1 MVKEYQQHDK
11 IEWPWTAAV
20 YAFYER
26 YPNPTATHVLSV
38 DVIDRR
44 IVPRSTPHSQWPY
57 EQEVLSASSSAPSAV
72 PASSASPYE
81 DPLVLRTTR
90 LLLKKGTLPKW
101 APKGLLKNAESW
113 VLEES
118 EVELQPSIGNSGE
131 PKRNMRSWTRNIDHT
146 TVLAVTEALRFKEA
160 VPFARK
166 PTDNGKGKERA
177 MDTENLDPNAPY
189 TISTTSAQ
197 ISSQIS
203 FALLRR
209 RIESFGLT
217 RFIAHKDTSREGHV
231 WAIKMHWLPH
241 VQSQVQ
247 SSLDLA
253 EQQPKRRRI
262 IASAFRPPFLDGLP
276 ASPVQR
282 LRQWIENGAW
292 LAPHRQGTPLIK
304 SDVYDDS
311 RASSSASSS
320 SSSQAGLGREDQAL
334 PAVERTSYLRRARLK
349 LAHWLGWPP
358 HSTPQTQL

>member
-1 MVKEYQQHDK
+1 MVKEFQQHGQV
-11 IEWPWTAAV
+11 EWPWTASV

-44 IVPRSTPHSQWPY
+44 IVPRSTPHSQWPHAHG
-57 EQEVLSASSSAPSAV
+57 ESTSPAPTA
-72 PASSASPYE
+72 ASPYD

-118 EVELQPSIGNSGE
+118 EVELQPSIGSSGA
-131 PKRNMRSWTRNIDHT
+131 PRRNIRSWTRNIDHT
-146 TVLAVTEALRFKEA
+146 TVLAITEATRFKEA
-160 VPFARK
+160 VRS
-166 PTDNGKGKERA
+166 TDSASVKGKERA
-177 MDTENLDPNAPY
+177 LDPDLPDTA
-189 TISTTSAQ
+189 TTLTLTTTSAH

-203 FALLRR
+203 FAMLQR

-217 RFIAHKDTSREGHV
+217 RFIAHKDTSREGV
-231 WAIKMHWLPH
+231 IWAIKTHWLPH
-241 VQSQVQ
+241 TQAQAQSE
-247 SSLDLA
+247 LDLA
-253 EQQPKRRRI
+253 EQQQPKRRRV

-292 LAPHRQGTPLIK
+292 LAPHRQGTALIK
-304 SDVYDDS
+304 AQVYDDS
-311 RASSSASSS
+311 RSSALGGGSEEVEANSERPGRFWRAR
-320 SSSQAGLGREDQAL
+320 QKLAQWFGLAL
-334 PAVERTSYLRRARLK
+334 PTAEPNNSA
-349 LAHWLGWPP
+349 
-358 HSTPQTQL
+358 

>member
-1 MVKEYQQHDK
+1 MVKEFQQHGQ

-38 DVIDRR
+38 DVVDRR

-57 EQEVLSASSSAPSAV
+57 ADGEGSSSSAPPPNA
-72 PASSASPYE
+72 ASPYD

-146 TVLAVTEALRFKEA
+146 TVLAVTEATRFKED
-160 VPFARK
+160 VRSVGSK
-166 PTDNGKGKERA
+166 GGKGKERA
-177 MDTENLDPNAPY
+177 LDPALSDVSTPL
-189 TISTTSAQ
+189 TLTTTSAH

-203 FALLRR
+203 FAMLRR

-217 RFIAHKDTSREGHV
+217 RFIAHKDTSREGHI
-231 WAIKMHWLPH
+231 WAIKTHWLPH
-241 VQSQVQ
+241 TRAQAQSE
-247 SSLDLA
+247 LELA
-253 EQQPKRRRI
+253 EQPPKRRRM

-282 LRQWIENGAW
+282 LRDWIENGAW
-292 LAPHRQGTPLIK
+292 LAPHRQGTTLVQAR
-304 SDVYDDS
+304 VYDDS
-311 RASSSASSS
+311 RASASGAGSEEAEASAS
-320 SSSQAGLGREDQAL
+320 L
-334 PAVERTSYLRRARLK
+334 ERTGRLWRARQK
-349 LAHWLGWPP
+349 LAQWFRWTSP
-358 HSTPQTQL
+358 TADQQTFA